1 MGDSNTGTEMT
12 FIEHLV
18 ELRKR
23 IIVSLIGALLGAFV
37 VFFLFDQIVNFLLT
51 PFNLIETA
59 AGGQQLFINSLFEG
73 FLTKLKISLLIGIII
88 SLPVHLYNAIRFI
101 FPGLTNREKKA
112 IIIALIVSF
121 ALVAFSFY
129 YSYYKIIPISVRFL
143 TSSSFIPVNVGLLLN
158 YNKNIFYILQF
169 ILVTLIIFQT
179 PIILEILLVMD
190 IVKRKALLRMSKYI
204 IVVIFVISALLT
216 PPDFVSQISLA
227 APLII
232 LYFFVILIAK
242 IFKFG
247 EE

>member
-1 MGDSNTGTEMT
+1 MRDPGLERSLT

-23 IIVSLIGALLGAFV
+23 IIVSLIGVLLGAV
-37 VFFLFDQIVNFLLT
+37 IVFFLFDSIVTFLLT
-51 PFNLIETA
+51 PFKLLEVGA
-59 AGGQQLFINSLFEG
+59 EGQRLFINTLFEG
-73 FLTKLKISLLIGIII
+73 FLTKLKISLLIGIIV

-101 FPGLTNREKKA
+101 FPGLTMREKKA
-112 IIIALIVSF
+112 IIIALVVSF
-121 ALVAFSFY
+121 TLVVFSFY

-169 ILVTLIIFQT
+169 ILVTLIIFQM
-179 PIILEILLVMD
+179 PIILEILLVMN

-204 IVVIFVISALLT
+204 IVSIFVLSALLT